1 MQKDVE
7 EIILQAR
14 RLNEEVERLERENEV
29 KDNLAQAK
37 SRQCELLSMKVSSL
51 ATELEEVKTAA
62 HGKQRLLEAKEQ
74 ENLKL
79 TNILQDLQHKLEI
92 EVHKF
97 SFTLKLLFS
106 FSAGVLS
113 CSIYPS
119 LLPSWCLP
127 S

>member
-97 SFTLKLLFS
+97 SFTLKLLFL

-113 CSIYPS
+113 CSIYPF

>member
-79 TNILQDLQHKLEI
+79 TSILQDLQHKLEI

-97 SFTLKLLFS
+97 SFTLKLLFL
-106 FSAGVLS
+106 FPAGVLS
-113 CSIYPS
+113 CSIYPF
-119 LLPSWCLP
+119 LLRSWCLP